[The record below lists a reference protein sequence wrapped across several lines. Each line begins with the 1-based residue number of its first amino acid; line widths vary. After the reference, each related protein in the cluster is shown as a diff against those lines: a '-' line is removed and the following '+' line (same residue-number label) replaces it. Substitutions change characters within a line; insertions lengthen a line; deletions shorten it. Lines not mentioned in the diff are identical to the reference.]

1 MGLQKLAAMGLAT
14 VLCCGGCGGLTPE
27 ETAEVRGGLQ
37 QAKEGVQDALAQTG
51 EIWESAQAEMAE
63 EMAKI
68 NWAQEILTPQANT
81 EQKKLRFC
89 YTNAAGEQMEV
100 PDTNALLEELH
111 ADTWTRIEALPE
123 GAVEERVFEIRQQ
136 ATIQLGET
144 VSQTDYE
151 IAQMTVYT
159 DGTDGYVVLD
169 ILDGITKFLDIV
181 ISKENFTAVYA
192 VKEDVIA
199 VLQQA

>member
-1 MGLQKLAAMGLAT
+1 
-14 VLCCGGCGGLTPE
+14 
-27 ETAEVRGGLQ
+27 
-37 QAKEGVQDALAQTG
+37 
-51 EIWESAQAEMAE
+51 MAE